1 MVVDILPITDAHKNK
16 VNSYLDIANE
26 VVKYVDTYANETL
39 TKDDKRAL
47 SFKILNRILEE
58 YRVKP
63 SISEMRLIEI
73 IIDQSLEYAE

>member
-1 MVVDILPITDAHKNK
+1 LVVDILPITDAHKNK